1 MKSDKEFKT
10 ELPSNRKFGFFFTV
24 VFLVASAYFY
34 MKTNTIG
41 LYTFGGLAI
50 IFLLI
55 TIIKA
60 EILLPLNKLW
70 MSLGHLIGMFVSPIV
85 LGLIFFGIFT
95 PIGFMM
101 RIFGRDELQLK
112 FQKSALIGSNA
123 KRHWILTLKT
133 NSKEI

>member
-1 MKSDKEFKT
+1 MKPFKEFKT

-24 VFLVASAYFY
+24 VFLVTSVYFN
-34 MKTNTIG
+34 MKANTIG

-55 TIIKA
+55 SIIKA

-85 LGLIFFGIFT
+85 LGFIFFGIFT

-112 FQKSALIGSNA
+112 FQK
-123 KRHWILTLKT
+123 KRSYWIKRETVLEPNSLK
-133 NSKEI
+133 NQF

>member
-24 VFLVASAYFY
+24 VFLVASGYFY

-50 IFLLI
+50 ISLLI

-60 EILLPLNKLW
+60 ELLLPLNKLW
-70 MSLGHLIGMFVSPIV
+70 MSLGHLIGMFVGPIV

-95 PIGFMM
+95 PIGFIM

-112 FQKSALIGSNA
+112 FQEKRSYWIKRETALDPNS
-123 KRHWILTLKT
+123 LK
-133 NSKEI
+133 NQF

>member
-1 MKSDKEFKT
+1 MKSNNDLKT

-41 LYTFGGLAI
+41 IYTFGGLAI

-60 EILLPLNKLW
+60 ELLLPVNKIW

-112 FQKSALIGSNA
+112 FREKSSYWIKRETALDP
-123 KRHWILTLKT
+123 
-133 NSKEI
+133 NSFKNQF

>member
-1 MKSDKEFKT
+1 MERYKEFKT

-24 VFLVASAYFY
+24 VFLVASTYFY
-34 MKTNTIG
+34 MKANAIG
-41 LYTFGGLAI
+41 FYTFGGLAI

-85 LGLIFFGIFT
+85 LGFIFFGIFT

-112 FQKSALIGSNA
+112 FQEKRSYWIKRETALEPNS
-123 KRHWILTLKT
+123 LK
-133 NSKEI
+133 NQF

>member
-41 LYTFGGLAI
+41 LYAFGGLAI

-70 MSLGHLIGMFVSPIV
+70 MCLGHLIGMFGSPIV

-112 FQKSALIGSNA
+112 FQEKRSYCIKRETALDPNS
-123 KRHWILTLKT
+123 LK
-133 NSKEI
+133 NQF

>member
-1 MKSDKEFKT
+1 MERYKEFKT

-24 VFLVASAYFY
+24 VFLVASTYFY
-34 MKTNTIG
+34 MKANAIG
-41 LYTFGGLAI
+41 FYTFGGLAI

-85 LGLIFFGIFT
+85 LGFIFFGIFT

-112 FQKSALIGSNA
+112 FQERRSYWIKRETALE
-123 KRHWILTLKT
+123 LKYFK
-133 NSKEI
+133 NQF

>member
-24 VFLVASAYFY
+24 VFLVASGYFY

-50 IFLLI
+50 ISLLI

-60 EILLPLNKLW
+60 ELLLPLNKLW

-95 PIGFMM
+95 PIGFIM

-112 FQKSALIGSNA
+112 FQEKRSYWIKRETALDPNS
-123 KRHWILTLKT
+123 LK
-133 NSKEI
+133 NQF

>member
-34 MKTNTIG
+34 IKANTIG

-60 EILLPLNKLW
+60 ELLLPLNKLW

-112 FQKSALIGSNA
+112 FQEKRSYWVKRETALEF
-123 KRHWILTLKT
+123 
-133 NSKEI
+133 NSFKNQF

>member
-1 MKSDKEFKT
+1 MKPYKEFNT

-24 VFLVASAYFY
+24 VFLVAAAYFN
-34 MKTNTIG
+34 MKASTIG

-55 TIIKA
+55 SIIKA

-70 MSLGHLIGMFVSPIV
+70 MSLGHLIGVFVSPIV
-85 LGLIFFGIFT
+85 LGFIFFGIFT

-112 FQKSALIGSNA
+112 FQEKRSYWIKRETALEPNS
-123 KRHWILTLKT
+123 LK
-133 NSKEI
+133 NQF

>member
-1 MKSDKEFKT
+1 MKPIKEFET

-41 LYTFGGLAI
+41 IYTFGGLAI

-60 EILLPLNKLW
+60 ELLLPVNKIW

-112 FQKSALIGSNA
+112 FREKSSYWIKRETALDPNS
-123 KRHWILTLKT
+123 LK
-133 NSKEI
+133 NQF

>member
-1 MKSDKEFKT
+1 MKRYKEFKT

-24 VFLVASAYFY
+24 VFLVASTYFY
-34 MKTNTIG
+34 MKANAIG
-41 LYTFGGLAI
+41 FYTFGGLAI

-70 MSLGHLIGMFVSPIV
+70 MSLGHLIGIFVSPIV
-85 LGLIFFGIFT
+85 LGFIFFGIFT

-112 FQKSALIGSNA
+112 FQERRSYWIKRETALE
-123 KRHWILTLKT
+123 LKYFK
-133 NSKEI
+133 NQF

>member
-1 MKSDKEFKT
+1 MKPFKEFKT

-24 VFLVASAYFY
+24 VFLVASGYFY

-50 IFLLI
+50 ISLLI

-60 EILLPLNKLW
+60 ELLLPLNKLW

-112 FQKSALIGSNA
+112 FQEKRSYWIKRETALDPNS
-123 KRHWILTLKT
+123 LK
-133 NSKEI
+133 NQF

>member
-34 MKTNTIG
+34 IKANTIG

-60 EILLPLNKLW
+60 ELLLPLNKLW
-70 MSLGHLIGMFVSPIV
+70 MSLGHLIGMFVGPIV

-95 PIGFMM
+95 PIGFIM

-112 FQKSALIGSNA
+112 FQEKRSYWIKRETALDPNS
-123 KRHWILTLKT
+123 LK
-133 NSKEI
+133 NQF

>member
-34 MKTNTIG
+34 IKANTIG

-60 EILLPLNKLW
+60 ELLLPLNKLW

-112 FQKSALIGSNA
+112 FREKSSYWI
-123 KRHWILTLKT
+123 KRETELDPNSLK
-133 NSKEI
+133 NQF